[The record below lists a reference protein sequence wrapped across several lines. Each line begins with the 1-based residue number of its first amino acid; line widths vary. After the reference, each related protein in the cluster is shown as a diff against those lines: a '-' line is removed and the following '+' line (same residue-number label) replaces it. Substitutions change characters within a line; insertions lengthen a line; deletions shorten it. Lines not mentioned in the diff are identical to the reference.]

1 MNLLHDIP
9 AGSADE
15 MNVIIEIPKFSKNKY
30 EIDKDTGM
38 IALDR
43 VMHTAQDYP
52 FDYGFVPQ
60 TLFDDGDALDVVL
73 LTTYPLAPGI
83 LVKARPVAI
92 MEMIDGGE
100 RDDKVVAVP
109 VDDPRFADIADLGDV
124 NKHFVKEMT
133 HFFETYK
140 KVQQKEVEVGEWYGA
155 DKAKEA
161 FAKEIKKVRRINPQV
176 AEYSVMLNYL
186 ELMLDLPWDEYT
198 KDNFNLKKVKS
209 VLDKDHTGLE
219 KVKERILEHLAVLK
233 LKADKKAP
241 IICFYG
247 PPGVGKTSLGKS
259 IARAMNKEFIRISL
273 GGARDEAE
281 IRGHRRTYIGAMP

>member
-15 MNVIIEIPKFSKNKY
+15 MNVIIEIPRGSKNKY
-30 EIDKDTGM
+30 EIDKETGI

-92 MEMIDGGE
+92 MKMVDGGE
-100 RDDKVVAVP
+100 QDDKIIAVP
-109 VDDPRFADIADLGDV
+109 VDDPRFDETQNLGDI
-124 NKHFVKEMT
+124 NTHTLKEMK

-140 KVQQKEVEVGEWYGA
+140 KVQNKEVEVPGFEDIDEA
-155 DKAKEA
+155 KAA
-161 FAKEIKKVRRINPQV
+161 FE
-176 AEYSVMLNYL
+176 
-186 ELMLDLPWDEYT
+186 
-198 KDNFNLKKVKS
+198 KS
-209 VLDKDHTGLE
+209 VEMYNEDK
-219 KVKERILEHLAVLK
+219 
-233 LKADKKAP
+233 
-241 IICFYG
+241 
-247 PPGVGKTSLGKS
+247 
-259 IARAMNKEFIRISL
+259 
-273 GGARDEAE
+273 
-281 IRGHRRTYIGAMP
+281 